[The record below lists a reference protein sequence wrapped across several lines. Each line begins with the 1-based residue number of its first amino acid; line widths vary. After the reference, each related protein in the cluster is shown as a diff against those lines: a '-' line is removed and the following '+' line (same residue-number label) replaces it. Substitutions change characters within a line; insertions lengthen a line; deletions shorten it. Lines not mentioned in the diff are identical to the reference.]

1 MYGSIDGLSS
11 SLPTTIGDG
20 GGAGGS
26 SLAAM
31 TASAIAPQHP
41 LGGSFDDSFLISSRE
56 RCSSGSDKE
65 RIGLGVLTG
74 VGGKSSTGLRDRS
87 YTDESV
93 IYPAMTEEQRNLRID
108 MMADEFGEM
117 YLQTKNK
124 GTGRHRKKIASRA
137 KGGIFRS
144 RKSKRRIYSCCLGS
158 EIDTGRLQEHLN
170 AVAMDPHSPAR
181 HKWKTKLY
189 TDTLHLYR
197 EMPLDSFPS
206 PGTPSAFAYPTT
218 PTSVSSSVTTHSPP
232 HALDTMNTIDGAS
245 NIASA
250 SHASLSGTAANFDHG
265 DGVVRREIH
274 DLSVKFYDP
283 HVSEV
288 FVFEF
293 GAVVCWGFWR
303 GEERDLLDRIADF
316 VTQERIAQA
325 AVLDNEDDVAFIV
338 TPSSPLLS
346 PGEQTPDISISSDVL
361 QLSDI
366 TTTEQRLAISFAM
379 GQSCVLAVF
388 ESQIEMKIPKY
399 NALPLTLSR
408 FGKVSMTCAMVG
420 QMIGELFVIKHDLN
434 LHTDILDTPDFF
446 WEQEKYMKEY
456 DLAWN
461 YLEMTSRVDVLNK
474 RMDMI
479 KDLLDMLQR
488 QVEHNELMRLDWM
501 IIWLIIIFCSL
512 EVGALLM

>member
-1 MYGSIDGLSS
+1 
-11 SLPTTIGDG
+11 
-20 GGAGGS
+20 
-26 SLAAM
+26 
-31 TASAIAPQHP
+31 
-41 LGGSFDDSFLISSRE
+41 
-56 RCSSGSDKE
+56 
-65 RIGLGVLTG
+65 
-74 VGGKSSTGLRDRS
+74 
-87 YTDESV
+87 
-93 IYPAMTEEQRNLRID
+93 MTEQQRNLRID

-158 EIDTGRLQEHLN
+158 EIDTGRLQEYLN
-170 AVAMDPHSPAR
+170 AVAADPNSPAR
-181 HKWKTKLY
+181 HKWRSKLY

-197 EMPLDSFPS
+197 EMPPDAFPS
-206 PGTPSAFAYPTT
+206 PGTPSAAAYPNT
-218 PTSVSSSVTTHSPP
+218 PTSVSSSVAGFSP
-232 HALDTMNTIDGAS
+232 HRAVDATDTLGRNLGA
-245 NIASA
+245 NASA
-250 SHASLSGTAANFDHG
+250 TATSSSLSATAAQFDLG
-265 DGVVRREIH
+265 DGVTRREVH

-303 GEERDLLDRIADF
+303 GEERDLLNRIAEF
-316 VTQERIAQA
+316 VTQGKIAPA
-325 AVLDNEDDVAFIV
+325 AVQDNEDDVAFIV
-338 TPSSPLLS
+338 TPPAPVLS
-346 PGEQTPDISISSDVL
+346 PGVPAADISISSDVL
-361 QLSDI
+361 QLSEM

-388 ESQIEMKIPKY
+388 EAQIEMKIPKY
-399 NALPLTLSR
+399 NSLPQTLSR
-408 FGKVSMTCAMVG
+408 FGKVSMTCPMVG

-488 QVEHNELMRLDWM
+488 QVEHSELMRLDWM